1 MKKLA
6 NARLVLDELLQE
18 HRKALPSDIED
29 SEHFELFVSEQV
41 LRAYKL
47 ENEEINSGIV
57 AGGNDGQI
65 DSIYLFV
72 NGNLLQGDVTE
83 GDLAEYRKNV
93 VLDLVVIQSK
103 REDSFTETAIQKM
116 DDTISDLFDLEKTIE
131 ELKKLYNTDLI
142 SAIERARV
150 ARRLL
155 STRFPVLNV
164 EVFYATKGDTDDLGK
179 KQRDRASSLQKK
191 VLSASPTETHFKF
204 TFLGARELIQIASK
218 APKTERTLKFTGPL
232 LMAGGKGG
240 YVCLAKLKDYFD
252 FISENAE
259 MLYHLFE
266 SNVRDYQRETEV
278 NKEIQE
284 SLKHPTEE
292 DFWWLNNGITII
304 AARVQPSA
312 EYLTIDEPQIVNG
325 LQTSQEIF
333 NYFSSGSSADD
344 PRRVQIRV
352 IESQS
357 PERQDRIIT
366 ATNRQT
372 AISPA
377 QFHATEQIHRDIE
390 RVFPSNGLFYDRRK
404 NYWLN
409 RDKPKS
415 SVVGIRELTQDVQ
428 AIYLQRPDTS
438 RARPGQAFSKSTG
451 EAYAKIFS
459 QGHPLKLYVVCVS
472 LQKKV
477 EAFLRS
483 LRLSRQV
490 RNDLRFYVSM
500 VVACF
505 AAGSPKPTPAQI
517 GAIDVPAIKVEV
529 LQRAVKS
536 VQEIYD
542 SLGATEKVAKG
553 AELLAKLTE
562 KLQGTFRGSNQAAAK
577 R

>member
-1 MKKLA
+1 MKKLR

-29 SEHFELFVSEQV
+29 SEHFELFVAEQA

-47 ENEEINSGIV
+47 ENEEIDSGMV
-57 AGGNDGQI
+57 GGGDDGQI

-83 GDLAEYRKNV
+83 GDLAEYRKNI

-116 DDTISDLFDLEKTIE
+116 DDTISDMFDLGRSID
-131 ELKKLYNTDLI
+131 ELKKLYNAELI
-142 SAIERARV
+142 STIERVRAT
-150 ARRLL
+150 RRIL
-155 STRFPVLNV
+155 STRFPTLNV
-164 EVFYATKGDTDDLGK
+164 EVFYATKGDTDELGK
-179 KQRDRASSLQKK
+179 KQRDRATSLQKK
-191 VLSASPTETHFKF
+191 ILSASPTETHAQF

-240 YVCLAKLKDYFD
+240 YVCLARLRDYFD
-252 FISENAE
+252 FISENRE

-304 AARVQPSA
+304 AAKVQPSA
-312 EYLTIDEPQIVNG
+312 ESLTIDEPQIVNG

-333 NYFSSGSSADD
+333 NHFVDKSSTDD

-352 IESQS
+352 IESQL

-404 NYWLN
+404 NFWLN

-415 SVVGIRELTQDVQ
+415 SVVGIHELTQDVQ

-438 RARPGQAFSKSTG
+438 RARPGQAFQKQSAEVYG
-451 EAYAKIFS
+451 KIFS

-472 LQKKV
+472 LQKRV

-483 LRLSRQV
+483 LKLSRQV

-500 VVACF
+500 IVTCF
-505 AAGSPKPTPAQI
+505 AAGSARPTPAQI
-517 GAIDVPAIKVEV
+517 AEIDVAGIKEEV
-529 LQRAVKS
+529 FQNAVKS
-536 VQEIYD
+536 AQEIYE

-553 AELLAKLTE
+553 TELLSKLKE
-562 KLQGTFRGSNQAAAK
+562 RLQGSFPSSGRAAPK
-577 R
+577 P

>member
-1 MKKLA
+1 VKKIK
-6 NARLVLDELLQE
+6 NARLVLDELLKE
-18 HRKALPSDIED
+18 HRKALPSDIEE

-41 LRAYKL
+41 LRQYKL

-65 DSIYLFV
+65 DSIYLFA
-72 NGNLLQGDVTE
+72 NGNLLQGDVAE
-83 GDLAEYRKNV
+83 SDLTEYRKHI
-93 VLDLVVIQSK
+93 VLDLVIIQSK
-103 REDSFTETAIQKM
+103 TEDSFTENAIQKM
-116 DDTISDLFDLEKTIE
+116 DDTISDTFDLGKPIDG
-131 ELKKLYNTDLI
+131 LKNLYNVDLI
-142 SAIERARV
+142 SAIERVRTT
-150 ARRLL
+150 RRIL

-164 EVFYATKGDTDDLGK
+164 EVFYATKGDTDDVGK
-179 KQRDRASSLQKK
+179 KQRDRAANLEQRI
-191 VLSASPTETHFKF
+191 LLASPTETHAHFK
-204 TFLGARELIQIASK
+204 FLGARELIQIASK

-252 FISENAE
+252 FISENGE

-266 SNVRDYQRETEV
+266 SNVRDYQRDTEV

-304 AARVQPSA
+304 AAKVQPSA
-312 EYLTIDEPQIVNG
+312 ESLSIDEPQIVNG

-333 NYFSSGSSADD
+333 NYFSGSPSADD

-352 IESQS
+352 IESQL

-390 RVFPSNGLFYDRRK
+390 KVFPSNGLFYDRRK

-415 SVVGIRELTQDVQ
+415 SVIGIRELTQDVQ

-438 RARPGQAFSKSTG
+438 RGRPGEAFSKPSAEVYG
-451 EAYAKIFS
+451 KIFS
-459 QGHPLKLYVVCVS
+459 ERHPLKLYVVCVS

-500 VVACF
+500 AVASI
-505 AAGSPKPTPAQI
+505 ATGSAKPTPAQI
-517 GAIDVPAIKVEV
+517 ADIDVATIKDEL
-529 LQRAVKS
+529 LQRALKQVH
-536 VQEIYD
+536 EIYE
-542 SLGATEKVAKG
+542 SLGASEKIAKG
-553 AELLAKLTE
+553 TELLTKLKE
-562 KLQGTFRGSNQAAAK
+562 KLQE
-577 R
+577 